1 MNKNCLAINSFQLTL
16 ALLTI
21 ILISGCATV
30 RANRIKTADEEGKFY
45 VGMSFNDVVA
55 IVGHQPGT
63 AADIY
68 KVTNENG
75 SIYKEWQV
83 DGKCYAGFY
92 ELYRYYEFKFKDDK
106 LVSWSWHK

>member
-1 MNKNCLAINSFQLTL
+1 MRK
-16 ALLTI
+16 LLLVLVVL
-21 ILISGCATV
+21 LISGCAMV
-30 RANRIKTADEEGKFY
+30 QADRIKTADEQGKFY
-45 VGMSFNDVVA
+45 AGMPFNEVVN
-55 IVGHQPGT
+55 IVGHQPGA

-75 SIYKEWQV
+75 AVYKEWQV
-83 DGKCYAGFY
+83 GGKSYTGFG